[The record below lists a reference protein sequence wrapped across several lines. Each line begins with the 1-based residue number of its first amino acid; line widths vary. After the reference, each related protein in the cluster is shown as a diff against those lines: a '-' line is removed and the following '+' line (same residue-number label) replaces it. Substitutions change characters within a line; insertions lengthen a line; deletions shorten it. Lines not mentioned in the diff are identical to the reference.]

1 MIETLIVCLPNAV
14 SSTIYSVGPTPHLR
28 LNPVAS
34 ARRYGQTDQVRWEGL
49 YKSAHNFTPKNWED
63 YRDHEGDILEA
74 ITWCVE
80 NQMSWTVDYASP
92 SPRNMRESVENKAAD
107 DYYHL
112 EPILI
117 KKAEL
122 LQRKVQLHSY
132 PKDSQGKPIWQNS
145 PHTTVAVVKIDLLPG
160 TIARGDRSTRVIK
173 TLSGFFGTQILSLH
187 AIRSAVDK
195 SKLFQKER
203 HKMCDKLSDDFRS
216 IIAKLGLVYRVIDH
230 EISNLR
236 ESWEALVQQY
246 YPKKPYKRFIVR
258 ELNEILQEIELK
270 YKYDAQVDRA
280 DIEKLQRYQKQL
292 LEHCLLPEQNK
303 IWLKFDLTPSLEEQ
317 IELLLERLEESFSV
331 FLDKELIDEIDFVAE
346 PVRKKWIRL
355 AYVEMDRN
363 DKELIQEYI
372 DILDSLSVVL
382 DHRRHSSKS
391 LVYLKSLVELM
402 PELQQK
408 LETNLAVLQ
417 RDIDLFEASLD

>member
-1 MIETLIVCLPNAV
+1 MIETLLVCLPNAV

-122 LQRKVQLHSY
+122 LQR
-132 PKDSQGKPIWQNS
+132 N
-145 PHTTVAVVKIDLLPG
+145 
-160 TIARGDRSTRVIK
+160 IARGDRSTRVIK

-303 IWLKFDLTPSLEEQ
+303 IWLRQKIRPLWISIASKFDLTPSLEEQ

-331 FLDKELIDEIDFVAE
+331 FLDKELIDE
-346 PVRKKWIRL
+346 
-355 AYVEMDRN
+355 
-363 DKELIQEYI
+363 
-372 DILDSLSVVL
+372 S
-382 DHRRHSSKS
+382 
-391 LVYLKSLVELM
+391 
-402 PELQQK
+402 
-408 LETNLAVLQ
+408 
-417 RDIDLFEASLD
+417 